1 MPGAFQLQ
9 RHVSLSMANYTTY
22 VFFTDLLPVV
32 LNLWVAT
39 PHANL
44 FPKYLQFIVEVR
56 RRNYGYEIATKMIL
70 LLGITTT

>member
-1 MPGAFQLQ
+1 MILPGLWK
-9 RHVSLSMANYTTY
+9 LSMNKQQQKPGTVVCGAS
-22 VFFTDLLPVV
+22 PVV

-56 RRNYGYEIATKMIL
+56 RRNYSYEIATKMIL